1 MPKVS
6 IIMPTYNVEKYF
18 RKCLESVVNQT
29 LEDIEIIPVDDGS
42 PDNCGKIMDEYALKD
57 HRIKPIHKENGGYGS
72 AVNIGIEKAT
82 GEYISILETDD
93 FAEKN
98 AYELLYNC
106 AKKND
111 ADVVKCGFYN
121 YNSFRAIKSSKD
133 NSKLIL
139 DAPEFTFNIKEYP
152 EFITYHSSVW
162 AATYKKEFIKDI
174 KFIEEGYYQDF
185 PFNIEVLS
193 KAKKIA
199 ILKEHLI
206 HYRVEQGQGSS
217 VMIKDKKL
225 LQFPINVNIA
235 KEILKKYDLLEY
247 LKEYFYYH
255 SFWGCYDF
263 YKKIDIKYKLEYIKL
278 MKVIFEDLKY
288 DKNFNYTYFSKNE
301 KKIVDDFIN
310 KSLLYFYL
318 SIYYKRLKL
327 FFIEKQEVEIYEV
340 IKIFRIITIK
350 TKPIRLEIRYLK
362 EEISYLKEINKE
374 LNCKLDSLIEKL
386 KG

>member
-18 RKCLESVVNQT
+18 RQCIESVINQT
-29 LEDIEIIPVDDGS
+29 LKDIEIIPVDDGS

-57 HRIKPIHKENGGYGS
+57 PRIKPIHKKNVGYGS

-93 FAEKN
+93 FAENN
-98 AYELLYNC
+98 AYELLYEC
-106 AKKND
+106 AKRND
-111 ADVVKCGFYN
+111 ADVVKCGFYH
-121 YNSFRAIKSSKD
+121 YNSFREVKSIKD
-133 NSKLIL
+133 NNKLIL
-139 DAPEFTFNIKEYP
+139 NGPEVAFNIKEYP

-162 AATYKKEFIKDI
+162 AATYKREFIKDI

-193 KAKKIA
+193 RAKKIA
-199 ILKEHLI
+199 ILKKHLI
-206 HYRVEQGQGSS
+206 YYRVEEGQGSS
-217 VMIKDKKL
+217 VLRKDKKL
-225 LQFPINVNIA
+225 LKFPININIA
-235 KEILKKYDLLEY
+235 KETLKKYNILEY

-255 SFWGCYDF
+255 AFWGCYDF

-278 MKVIFEDLKY
+278 MKVIFEDLKI
-288 DKNFNYTYFSKNE
+288 DSKFNYTYFSNNE
-301 KKIVDDFIN
+301 KKILNNIMN
-310 KSLLYFYL
+310 KSLLYFCI
-318 SIYYKRLKL
+318 SINYKMIKL
-327 FFIEKQEVEIYEV
+327 FFIEKQETDIYEV

-350 TKPIRLEIRYLK
+350 SKPLRLEIRYLK
-362 EEISYLKEINKE
+362 NEISNLKEINKE
-374 LNCKLDSLIEKL
+374 LDYKLNYLIEKL

>member
-1 MPKVS
+1 
-6 IIMPTYNVEKYF
+6 
-18 RKCLESVVNQT
+18 
-29 LEDIEIIPVDDGS
+29 
-42 PDNCGKIMDEYALKD
+42 
-57 HRIKPIHKENGGYGS
+57 
-72 AVNIGIEKAT
+72 
-82 GEYISILETDD
+82 
-93 FAEKN
+93 
-98 AYELLYNC
+98 
-106 AKKND
+106 
-111 ADVVKCGFYN
+111 VVKCGFYN

-152 EFITYHSSVW
+152 EFATYHSSVW
-162 AATYKKEFIKDI
+162 AATYKASFIKQI

-217 VMIKDKKL
+217 VMRKDKKL

-255 SFWGCYDF
+255 AFWGCYDF

-310 KSLLYFYL
+310 KPLLYFYL

-327 FFIEKQEVEIYEV
+327 FFIDKQEVEIYEV

-350 TKPIRLEIRYLK
+350 TKPIRLEIRHLK

-386 KG
+386 KE